1 MRVYTE
7 HCTEYTVTQINIKLN
22 CHQITYASIMY
33 NVHCT
38 MYPLRSVNSRVV
50 NLNVVYNYSTNK
62 KNGTLNNPRTKI

>member
-33 NVHCT
+33 NVDCT

-50 NLNVVYNYSTNK
+50 NSNVVYNYSTHKNK
-62 KNGTLNNPRTKI
+62 WNSEQPEH